1 MKFMLEVPWG
11 FKYEGLKS
19 VGSGLHQYTGPLLP
33 KALRPYA
40 SKDFSYARWR
50 EDEDNAIVQQ
60 PERGSGSFKPKTHQL
75 EAAQKIVASYN
86 NGWRGYLQADST
98 GLGKG
103 LKGSTK
109 IPTVNGFTTMN
120 DLQVGDIIFTP
131 SGKTTRVI
139 EKHISKAKKFYKITF
154 SDGTIVYADSDHR
167 WLTQNS
173 VERARENNNTV
184 PQRKISEDEEEKLL
198 NYLKYAQENKLG
210 ITIKEC
216 CEESGISKDL
226 IREIVHGL
234 DYYGIF
240 NKQRLYHPQE
250 VLESC
255 SKYEIIRSNRW
266 GGNYERES
274 VRDTEELLNNLYV
287 GSGRRNYSIRVTEP
301 IQGEHQELPID
312 PYILGVWIG
321 DGGSYHCEIT
331 SMDEEIIDEVI
342 KKYPLRKKV
351 NQQNNN
357 SSMYYFDNLNS
368 DIHKLFEAKYHTKI
382 TKKIH
387 QIYLNASI
395 DQRMDLLA
403 GLLDTDGSIS
413 QGSGTGV
420 SFCQKNKELFFQVY
434 TLICSLGWKATYRT
448 KKVFIETSKKYETY
462 YELNFYPNKQVFRL
476 SRKADILS
484 QKIESFKNNKK
495 SKLRYIT
502 LIEEVEK
509 DDEYYCISVDS
520 PEHLFLITESYIP
533 THNTLSTLAGI
544 SAIAKREGF
553 GVKNK
558 GLLLIVCPKSVIPH
572 WRNTIHNYPVSSAF
586 LRVMIINYQQLNKLL
601 TAPPNAR
608 VGKKKTTKNRQKAR
622 KGTPT
627 INWNYIIFDEA
638 HYLKNYPKSAVSML
652 ASNVAQ
658 LEKPYVKNV
667 SPFVVYATATPGA
680 TPLNLSIMAG
690 IIAPLIDEKGNN
702 VTPSSWGEFLYKHGF
717 AVTKGSNGWIWA
729 SPPWK
734 TKGTDED
741 PEKKRK
747 YDIDVAKTRKLQ
759 RRDSQRIGR
768 SLLKKEAPFIKRS
781 PKDIAGWPEQQVI
794 PLPITLDYKQRPYY
808 EEAWTRFRNFLN
820 LAPARRDPKT
830 SLVENLRYRQKAS
843 LLKVDSATDFIVD
856 MVESGNQVY
865 VSCEF
870 IETIERYKENLSK
883 KKIRV
888 GEISGR
894 NVEER
899 NAIRQQFQRG
909 EIDVVLCTVV
919 EGISLH
925 SGETLSDGTKAT
937 SATRVTVI
945 HDVRQN
951 SLANMQALG
960 RAHRDGENS
969 VAYFPYIENSV
980 DEKIIESYTNKTSNM
995 NSMMGEE
1002 LESAEMYE
1010 RIFREAAART
1020 TPPNRLS

>member
-1 MKFMLEVPWG
+1 MKFMLEVPWQ
-11 FKYEGLKS
+11 FQHEGLKS

-33 KALRPYA
+33 KTLRPYA

-50 EDEDNAIVQQ
+50 EDEANAIVQT
-60 PERGSGSFKPKTHQL
+60 PERGSGSFKPKPHQL
-75 EAAQKIVASYN
+75 EAAQRIVASYN
-86 NGWRGYLQADST
+86 DGWRGYLQADST
-98 GLGKG
+98 GLGK
-103 LKGSTK
+103 
-109 IPTVNGFTTMN
+109 
-120 DLQVGDIIFTP
+120 
-131 SGKTTRVI
+131 
-139 EKHISKAKKFYKITF
+139 
-154 SDGTIVYADSDHR
+154 
-167 WLTQNS
+167 
-173 VERARENNNTV
+173 
-184 PQRKISEDEEEKLL
+184 
-198 NYLKYAQENKLG
+198 
-210 ITIKEC
+210 
-216 CEESGISKDL
+216 
-226 IREIVHGL
+226 
-234 DYYGIF
+234 
-240 NKQRLYHPQE
+240 
-250 VLESC
+250 
-255 SKYEIIRSNRW
+255 
-266 GGNYERES
+266 
-274 VRDTEELLNNLYV
+274 
-287 GSGRRNYSIRVTEP
+287 
-301 IQGEHQELPID
+301 
-312 PYILGVWIG
+312 
-321 DGGSYHCEIT
+321 
-331 SMDEEIIDEVI
+331 
-342 KKYPLRKKV
+342 
-351 NQQNNN
+351 
-357 SSMYYFDNLNS
+357 
-368 DIHKLFEAKYHTKI
+368 
-382 TKKIH
+382 
-387 QIYLNASI
+387 
-395 DQRMDLLA
+395 
-403 GLLDTDGSIS
+403 
-413 QGSGTGV
+413 
-420 SFCQKNKELFFQVY
+420 
-434 TLICSLGWKATYRT
+434 
-448 KKVFIETSKKYETY
+448 
-462 YELNFYPNKQVFRL
+462 
-476 SRKADILS
+476 
-484 QKIESFKNNKK
+484 
-495 SKLRYIT
+495 
-502 LIEEVEK
+502 
-509 DDEYYCISVDS
+509 
-520 PEHLFLITESYIP
+520 
-533 THNTLSTLAGI
+533 TLSTLAGI
-544 SAIAKREGF
+544 TAIAKREGF

-601 TAPPNAR
+601 AAPSNAR

-627 INWNYIIFDEA
+627 INWNYVIFDEA

-652 ASNVAQ
+652 ASNIAQ
-658 LEKPYVKNV
+658 LEKPYIKSV

-680 TPLNLSIMAG
+680 TPLNLSVMAG

-702 VTPSSWGEFLYKHGF
+702 VTPSSWGDFLYKHGF

-734 TKGTDED
+734 TKGTDDD

-747 YDIDVAKTRKLQ
+747 YDIDVAKVRKLQ

-794 PLPITLDYKQRPYY
+794 PLPITLDYKQRPHY

-899 NAIRQQFQRG
+899 DAIRQQFQRG